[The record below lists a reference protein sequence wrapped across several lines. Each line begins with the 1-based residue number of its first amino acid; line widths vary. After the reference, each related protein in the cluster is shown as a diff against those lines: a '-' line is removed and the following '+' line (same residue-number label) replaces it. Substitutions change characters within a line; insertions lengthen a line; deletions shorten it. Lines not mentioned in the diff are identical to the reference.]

1 MWLFWSKQEN
11 IILQEYSKNPV
22 RNMELKDFTIQYH
35 EWNFICW
42 DDITVFLKIDW
53 DKIVDYWY
61 TGNLSTVS
69 LASAWFLSE
78 FLFDVTLDDIL
89 TWNYEF
95 LSWQWFEVSTK
106 RKRASVLP
114 ILALRNAIHQYLSD
128 WKTDD
133 FDDLIE
139 E

>member
-1 MWLFWSKQEN
+1 MWLFWAKQEN
-11 IILQEYSKNPV
+11 MIIQEYSKNPV
-22 RNMELKDFTIQYH
+22 YNVELKDFTIQYH
-35 EWNFICW
+35 EWNFICG
-42 DDITVFLKIDW
+42 DDVTVFLKIDW
-53 DKIVDYWY
+53 NKIVDYGY

-69 LASAWFLSE
+69 LASAGFLSE

-95 LSWQWFEVSTK
+95 LSGKWFDVSTK

-133 FDDLIE
+133 FDDLIDE
-139 E
+139 